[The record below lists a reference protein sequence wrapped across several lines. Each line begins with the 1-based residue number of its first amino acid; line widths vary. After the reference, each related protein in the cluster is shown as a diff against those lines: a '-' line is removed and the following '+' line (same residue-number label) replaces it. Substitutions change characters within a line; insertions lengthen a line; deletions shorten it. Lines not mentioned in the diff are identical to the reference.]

1 MDDDEELV
9 LLVDVEE
16 DPDVEASDDD
26 DEDDDDPVIAFGG
39 EFKRL
44 AIILF
49 KVVLDVIS
57 DAGGFATKLL
67 RVELAED
74 DEDDGEEAADDDVVV
89 VVELL
94 FVVFVLELLAEELC
108 LVNTFCKL
116 FELKISCNKG
126 EVGAETE
133 TLADD

>member
-1 MDDDEELV
+1 MDDEEELV

-16 DPDVEASDDD
+16 DPDVEASDD
-26 DEDDDDPVIAFGG
+26 DDDDPVIAFGG

-74 DEDDGEEAADDDVVV
+74 DDDEDDGEEAADDDDVVV

-133 TLADD
+133 TLADE

>member
-16 DPDVEASDDD
+16 DPDVEASDE

-126 EVGAETE
+126 EVGADTE